1 VDWFYPHMGRCA
13 FPHSPSQHTT
23 VFSYCNRTES
33 RRLVIPIMQHR
44 QHCEQHTPASLP
56 SPRSETPEF
65 LVISLFALRL
75 VKQLI
80 QGLGP
85 YPDREADMAWIA
97 MFLAPYR
104 SEHALARIS
113 GARAEDYTATYP
125 AVVSRMKTHPRYPI
139 AFMRLNPDPSM
150 RQHRSERQRPRGM
163 TDGGGS
169 FVSFQTMPKLTQV

>member
-1 VDWFYPHMGRCA
+1 MGRCA
-13 FPHSPSQHTT
+13 FLHSPSQNTT
-23 VFSYCNRTES
+23 VYSYCNRTES
-33 RRLVIPIMQHR
+33 KRLVIPIMQHHR
-44 QHCEQHTPASLP
+44 HCEQHTPASLP
-56 SPRSETPEF
+56 SPHSETPEF

-85 YPDREADMAWIA
+85 YPDREADMTWIV

-113 GARAEDYTATYP
+113 SARVEDYTATYP
-125 AVVSRMKTHPRYPI
+125 AVVSRMKTHPQYPI

-150 RQHRSERQRPRGM
+150 RRHGSERQRPRDM

-169 FVSFQTMPKLTQV
+169 FVSSQTMPKLTQV

>member
-1 VDWFYPHMGRCA
+1 
-13 FPHSPSQHTT
+13 
-23 VFSYCNRTES
+23 
-33 RRLVIPIMQHR
+33 MQHHR
-44 QHCEQHTPASLP
+44 HCEQDTPASLP
-56 SPRSETPEF
+56 SRPFETPEL

-97 MFLAPYR
+97 MFLSPYR

-113 GARAEDYTATYP
+113 GVRAEDYTATYP
-125 AVVSRMKTHPRYPI
+125 TVVSRIKTHPQYPI

-150 RQHRSERQRPRGM
+150 RQHRGERQRPRDM
-163 TDGGGS
+163 TDGGDS
-169 FVSFQTMPKLTQV
+169 FVSSKSCRS

>member
-1 VDWFYPHMGRCA
+1 
-13 FPHSPSQHTT
+13 
-23 VFSYCNRTES
+23 
-33 RRLVIPIMQHR
+33 MQHHR
-44 QHCEQHTPASLP
+44 HCEQHTPASLP
-56 SPRSETPEF
+56 SRRFETLEF

-104 SEHALARIS
+104 SEHALARMS

-125 AVVSRMKTHPRYPI
+125 TVVENEDASTISHRLY
-139 AFMRLNPDPSM
+139 AFETEPFNETTS
-150 RQHRSERQRPRGM
+150 
-163 TDGGGS
+163 
-169 FVSFQTMPKLTQV
+169 